1 MAYALSN
8 TQSGFNLSATLHN
21 AVEAWKAASAK
32 RAVFNR
38 TFNELNALDD
48 RDLAD
53 IGLARRDIR
62 ALAQDFANKAV

>member
-8 TQSGFNLSATLHN
+8 TNAAFSLSATLQN
-21 AVEAWKAASAK
+21 AAEAWRTARAK

-53 IGLARRDIR
+53 IGIARRDIR
-62 ALAQDFANKAV
+62 ALAQDHADKAV